1 MNKENL
7 KVVILGGGESGVGA
21 AILAKTK
28 GLEVFLSDKG
38 EIKENYKK
46 ILEENAIEFE
56 EKNHDEERILAADWI
71 IKSPGIPKKAEMIQK
86 IKAKGIRL
94 SSEIEFGAEFTDA
107 KIIAITGSN
116 GKTTTTSLIYHILK
130 NDNMNVGLG
139 GNIGKSFALQV
150 AKENFEYYVL
160 EVSSFQLDDIQ
171 NFRPYISLLLNLSPD
186 HLDQYNYNYEEY
198 ALAKFRIAENQEN
211 DNYFIYN
218 KDDEMSQKLLQQL
231 DFKVKQIPFSMKEK
245 LNEGAYTEGEKLYI
259 KLQDEFSMRIDEL
272 SLMGTHNVANSLAAS
287 IAGKLLNISNESI
300 RHSLMT
306 FQAVEHRLETFAE
319 IDGVKYINDSK
330 ATNVNATYYALESMK
345 QPTVWI
351 VGGKDKGNDYS
362 EIEELVKKK
371 VKAIICMGLDNAKII
386 DFFKDKKDIIVD
398 TASIEDAV
406 KAAKSIAEKGDAVL
420 LSPCCASFD
429 LFNSYEHRGKL
440 FKEEVLKS

>member
-130 NDNMNVGLG
+130 NYNMNVGLG

-150 AKENFEYYVL
+150 AKVN
-160 EVSSFQLDDIQ
+160 
-171 NFRPYISLLLNLSPD
+171 P
-186 HLDQYNYNYEEY
+186 
-198 ALAKFRIAENQEN
+198 
-211 DNYFIYN
+211 
-218 KDDEMSQKLLQQL
+218 
-231 DFKVKQIPFSMKEK
+231 
-245 LNEGAYTEGEKLYI
+245 
-259 KLQDEFSMRIDEL
+259 
-272 SLMGTHNVANSLAAS
+272 AS
-287 IAGKLLNISNESI
+287 
-300 RHSLMT
+300 
-306 FQAVEHRLETFAE
+306 
-319 IDGVKYINDSK
+319 
-330 ATNVNATYYALESMK
+330 
-345 QPTVWI
+345 
-351 VGGKDKGNDYS
+351 
-362 EIEELVKKK
+362 
-371 VKAIICMGLDNAKII
+371 
-386 DFFKDKKDIIVD
+386 
-398 TASIEDAV
+398 
-406 KAAKSIAEKGDAVL
+406 
-420 LSPCCASFD
+420 
-429 LFNSYEHRGKL
+429 
-440 FKEEVLKS
+440 